1 MRTALLAGLIV
12 LTVAGSAGAAPK
24 CADWHTDLDEAREEA
39 WERGVPMVVFL
50 SRFD

>member
-1 MRTALLAGLIV
+1 MRTALVAGLIV
-12 LTVAGSAGAAPK
+12 LVAAGSAGAAPR
-24 CADWHTDLDEAREEA
+24 CADWHTNLDEAREEA